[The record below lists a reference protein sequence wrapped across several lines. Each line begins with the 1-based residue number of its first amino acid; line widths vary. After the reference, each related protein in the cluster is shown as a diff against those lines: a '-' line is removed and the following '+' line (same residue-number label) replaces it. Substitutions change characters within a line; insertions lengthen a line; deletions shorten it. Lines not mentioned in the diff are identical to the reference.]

1 MATAAAPPPIVGASV
16 DPPPRDVPGYADKL
30 DRTAVG
36 AIAYRALERYSYAH
50 VGLLSSG
57 TAYYL
62 FLSLLSLLAVAYGV
76 MALVGADHL
85 AEVLTD
91 ALGDALPGLVGDDGI
106 DPDQLRSTGTTAGI
120 VGLTV
125 LLYSG
130 LGAVGGASSSLHLI
144 FGAPPDPRSF
154 VAAKA
159 RHLLVLIVVA
169 PLVVVSF
176 ASASPT
182 SSLIEPV
189 LEALGWDSASI
200 RAALIVIGLTVGLV
214 VDVAILWIL
223 LGRLGGI
230 RPYRGP
236 RLIAS
241 VIGAVAVGAIKQL
254 LEVIVAWCLDK
265 PQYGVFAAPLAIL
278 FILTLLA
285 TVLYA
290 AAALAGGI
298 SDRHVPLAE
307 LQPTPG
313 DVVTVGTDPETD
325 DRDG

>member
-1 MATAAAPPPIVGASV
+1 MATGAAPPPIVGASI
-16 DPPPRDVPGYADKL
+16 DPPPRDVPGYAERL
-30 DRTAVG
+30 DRTAAG
-36 AIAYRALERYSYAH
+36 AIAYRALERYTYAH

-62 FLSLLSLLAVAYGV
+62 FLSLFSLLAVAYGV
-76 MALVGADHL
+76 MAFVGADHL
-85 AEVLTD
+85 AKVLTD

-120 VGLTV
+120 VGLTF

-130 LGAVGGASSSLHLI
+130 LGAVGGASSSIHLI

-154 VAAKA
+154 VTAKA

-182 SSLIEPV
+182 SSLIGPV
-189 LEALGWDSASI
+189 LEALGWDSAFI
-200 RAALIVIGLTVGLV
+200 RAALIGVGLTVGLV
-214 VDVAILWIL
+214 VDVVILWIL

-241 VIGAVAVGAIKQL
+241 LIGAVAVGAIKQL

-278 FILTLLA
+278 FILSLLT

-290 AAALAGGI
+290 SAALAGGI

-313 DVVTVGTDPETD
+313 DVVTVGTDAETD
-325 DRDG
+325 GRDG

>member
-1 MATAAAPPPIVGASV
+1 MPAP
-16 DPPPRDVPGYADKL
+16 
-30 DRTAVG
+30 
-36 AIAYRALERYSYAH
+36 IAYRTLERYTYAH
-50 VGLLSSG
+50 AGLLSSG

-76 MALVGADHL
+76 MAFVGADHL
-85 AEVLTD
+85 AKVLTD
-91 ALGDALPGLVGDDGI
+91 ALGDALPGLVGTDGI

-120 VGLTV
+120 VGLAF

-130 LGAVGGASSSLHLI
+130 LGAVGGASSSMHVI
-144 FGAPPDPRSF
+144 FGAPPDPRGF
-154 VAAKA
+154 VKAKA
-159 RHLLVLIVVA
+159 RHLVILIVVA
-169 PLVVVSF
+169 PLMVVSF

-182 SSLIEPV
+182 SSLIGPA
-189 LEALGWDSASI
+189 LEALGWDSAFI
-200 RAALIVIGLTVGLV
+200 RAVLIGVGLTVGLV
-214 VDVAILWIL
+214 VDVVILWIL

-230 RPYRGP
+230 RPRRRP
-236 RLIAS
+236 RLVAS
-241 VIGAVAVGAIKQL
+241 LVGAVAVGAIKQL

-278 FILTLLA
+278 FVLSLLA

-290 AAALAGGI
+290 SAALAGGI

-313 DVVTVGTDPETD
+313 GANRV
-325 DRDG
+325 